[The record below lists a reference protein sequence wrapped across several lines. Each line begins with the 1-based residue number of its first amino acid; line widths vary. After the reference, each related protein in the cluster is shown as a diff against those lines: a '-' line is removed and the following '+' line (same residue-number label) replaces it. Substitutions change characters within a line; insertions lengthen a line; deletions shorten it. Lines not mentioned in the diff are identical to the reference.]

1 MTKSQEVYT
10 YIQNNSCKDLDE
22 LLAWAFETD
31 HFKEVRKDAKMW
43 QSVIN
48 KKNKTLRKKNAS
60 ITSAAD

>member
-22 LLAWAFETD
+22 LLEWAFKTD
-31 HFKEVRKDAKMW
+31 HFKEVRRNVKMW

-48 KKNKTLRKKNAS
+48 KKNRTLRKKNTS
-60 ITSAAD
+60 ITSNAD

>member
-31 HFKEVRKDAKMW
+31 HFKEVRKDAKCG
-43 QSVIN
+43 
-48 KKNKTLRKKNAS
+48 KA
-60 ITSAAD
+60 